1 MTNLELFTALGGIS
15 PENLSGAEE
24 LQNKPCVHT
33 NRKMRVKRT
42 VLIAAVIALTLLLV
56 GCAVVYALR
65 LQDMSIGKGSYT
77 QIFDDNG
84 KYLEEPVE
92 KTLDILTLFGHSGD
106 NIQKATAEWFAFLDT
121 YDPEGKF
128 MDNNPDHEEIP
139 NRYEYTYG
147 CYTADMVA
155 KVDEIAEKYNLKLLE
170 EWLPFQAWQSDI
182 FLEESG
188 IHSLVRSDSGAEV
201 TRLSGMFYPPYNF
214 DVDIELSAD
223 SLDNNLWIT
232 VLYARKDYFPRD
244 YPGGMD
250 LSLYEQWDY
259 RAPDGTALL
268 LALNH
273 KGHGYVIAELEN
285 AMMILS
291 VDGNYSTSAYPT
303 KDEVMTREELETA
316 ASVFDY
322 SIQPQILDRTVV
334 EKRLEES
341 NKARE
346 AENVYVPETY
356 GSFSEG
362 LKSRITMP
370 NEQAQYAFYD
380 VTGDGVEELLVDF
393 SGYGAINE
401 WFTVQDGE
409 VRTDFGISTY
419 LCEGRVLETYFP
431 DDERSDYA
439 QHFGYEQHCYHKAVS
454 DTALMDMD
462 PETEG
467 ELIAVLTL
475 KEDRWYQST
484 NLYVPEKKEISAEEA
499 QAFMNRYPRIQ
510 LDWKPLMDYP
520 LSETQTLRDYLEA
533 KDVRVSGD
541 ELLEIYKTYLAKD
554 SLHYSHYRILDIN
567 GDGVDD
573 LLLKGENDAI
583 MGNTD
588 FYWMALTYRYGRTRN
603 IASDFYLCE
612 DGVIECV
619 ETRHDLG
626 VGVEINGHR
635 FQRCVGFETEALAFV
650 AYNKATASWQGDW
663 WNDVPMTEAEANAVL
678 EKYPRIDQGMR
689 PISELLG

>member
-1 MTNLELFTALGGIS
+1 MTNLELFTALGSIS
-15 PENLSGAEE
+15 SENLSRAED
-24 LQNKPCVHT
+24 LQNKPCVCM
-33 NRKMRVKRT
+33 NRKMKMKRA

-65 LQDMSIGKGSYT
+65 LQDMSIGTETYT
-77 QIFDDNG
+77 QTFDDNG

-106 NIQKATAEWFAFLDT
+106 DIQKATAEWFAFRDT
-121 YDPEGKF
+121 YDPDGEL

-155 KVDEIAEKYNLKLLE
+155 KVDEIAAKYNLKLLE
-170 EWLPFQAWQSDI
+170 EWIPFQAWQSEI

-188 IHSLVRSDSGAEV
+188 IHSLLLPDSGAEI

-214 DVDIELSAD
+214 DVDIALSAD
-223 SLDNNLWIT
+223 QLENELWIS
-232 VLYARKDYFPRD
+232 VQYARKGYFPRD

-259 RAPDGTALL
+259 TAPDGTALL

-273 KGHGYVIAELEN
+273 KGRGYVIAELEN

-303 KDEVMTREELETA
+303 EEEVMTREELETA
-316 ASVFDY
+316 ASLFDY
-322 SIQPQILDRTVV
+322 SIQPQILDRTTV
-334 EKRLEES
+334 ETRLEAS
-341 NKARE
+341 NKAHD

-362 LKSRITMP
+362 LKRRITMP

-380 VTGDGVEELLVDF
+380 VTGDGVEDLLVDF

-401 WFTVQDGE
+401 WFTIQDGE

-431 DDERSDYA
+431 DYERSDYA
-439 QHFGYEQHCYHKAVS
+439 QHCYHKAVS

-467 ELIAVLTL
+467 ELIALLTL
-475 KEDRWYQST
+475 KEGKWYQSPDF
-484 NLYVPEKKEISAEEA
+484 LSLEGKEISSEEA
-499 QAFMNRYPRIQ
+499 QAFMDQYPRIQ
-510 LDWKPLMDYP
+510 LDWRPLMEYP

-583 MGNTD
+583 IGNTD

-626 VGVEINGHR
+626 IGVEINGHR
-635 FQRCVGFETEALAFV
+635 FQRCVGFETETLAFA

-663 WNDVPMTEAEANAVL
+663 WNEAPMTEKDAKAILA
-678 EKYPRIDQGMR
+678 KYPRIDQGMR